1 MNKVRLGVVAALVAA
16 TVAPAVAHAGTFCR
30 PDVRP
35 EGWTTV
41 AGHEVPTSVGYYG
54 TICF

>member
-1 MNKVRLGVVAALVAA
+1 MRIVRLGVAAVVAAAA
-16 TVAPAVAHAGTFCR
+16 LTPVVAHAGTGCR

-54 TICF
+54 TICY